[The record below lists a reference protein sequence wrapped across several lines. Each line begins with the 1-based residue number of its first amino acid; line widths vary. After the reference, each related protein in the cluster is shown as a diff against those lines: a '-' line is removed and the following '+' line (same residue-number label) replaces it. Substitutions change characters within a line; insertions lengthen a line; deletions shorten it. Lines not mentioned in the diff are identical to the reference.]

1 MNKRKQLTFKVS
13 LGGIVSALSLVLM
26 ILSGITMS
34 LEYAIPMITGA
45 LLMMLVVEFG
55 KGFAGIIYIV
65 VGVLSL
71 LLLGNKEP
79 AIMYVMF
86 FGYYP
91 IIKSILE
98 KHFKKIA
105 CWTLKYLVFNV
116 SMIASYFVVTRIFMI
131 PFDDM
136 DTFGKFGLLLLL
148 FAGDIIFPLYD
159 VLLTRLVSIYIYKWQ
174 KHIKRVFK

>member
-1 MNKRKQLTFKVS
+1 MNKRKELTFKVA

-26 ILSGITMS
+26 ILSGVTFS

-45 LLMMLVVEFG
+45 LLMVLVVEFG
-55 KGFAGIIYIV
+55 KGFAGVIYLV
-65 VGVLSL
+65 VSVLSL

-79 AIMYVMF
+79 AVMYLMF

-98 KHFKKIA
+98 QRFKF
-105 CWTLKYLVFNV
+105 CWILKYIIFNV
-116 SMIASYFVVTRIFMI
+116 SMIASYFVVTKIFMI
-131 PFDDM
+131 SFDDIM
-136 DTFGKFGLLLLL
+136 EFGKYALLILLLVGNVL
-148 FAGDIIFPLYD
+148 FAMYD
-159 VLLTRLVSIYIYKWQ
+159 VLLTRLVSIYIYRWR

>member
-1 MNKRKQLTFKVS
+1 MNKRKELTFKVA

-26 ILSGITMS
+26 ILSGVTFS

-45 LLMMLVVEFG
+45 LLMVLVVEFG
-55 KGFAGIIYIV
+55 KGFAGIIYLV
-65 VGVLSL
+65 VSVLSL

-79 AIMYVMF
+79 AVMYLIF

-98 KHFKKIA
+98 QRFKS
-105 CWTLKYLVFNV
+105 CWILKYIIFNV
-116 SMIASYFVVTRIFMI
+116 SMIASYYVVTKIFMI
-131 PFDDM
+131 SFDDIK
-136 DTFGKFGLLLLL
+136 DLGKYALLILLLAGNVL
-148 FAGDIIFPLYD
+148 FAMYD
-159 VLLTRLVSIYIYKWQ
+159 VLLTRLVSIYIYRWR

>member
-1 MNKRKQLTFKVS
+1 MNKRKELSFKVA
-13 LGGIVSALSLVLM
+13 LGGVIAAVSLVLM
-26 ILSGITMS
+26 IISGITIS

-45 LLMMLVVEFG
+45 LLMVLVVEFS
-55 KGFAGIIYIV
+55 KGFASVIYIAV
-65 VGVLSL
+65 SILSL
-71 LLLGNKEP
+71 LILGNKEP
-79 AIMYVMF
+79 AVMYLMF

-98 KHFKKIA
+98 KHLKKIS
-105 CWTLKYLVFNV
+105 CWIVKYLVFNL
-116 SMIASYFVVTRIFMI
+116 SMVASYFVVTKIFMI

-136 DTFGKFGLLLLL
+136 DSFGKFGLLLLL
-148 FAGDIIFPLYD
+148 FAGNVIFPLYD

>member
-1 MNKRKQLTFKVS
+1 MNKRKQLSFKVA
-13 LGGIVSALSLVLM
+13 LGGVVAALSIVLM
-26 ILSGITMS
+26 IISGVTVS

-55 KGFAGIIYIV
+55 KSFAVVIYIAV
-65 VGVLSL
+65 SIISM

-79 AIMYVMF
+79 AIMYLMF

-98 KHFKKIA
+98 NRLKGIF
-105 CWTLKYLVFNV
+105 CWIIKYFIFNV
-116 SMIASYFVVTRIFMI
+116 SIISSYFVVTKVFMI
-131 PFDDM
+131 SFDDIKE
-136 DTFGKFGLLLLL
+136 FGKFALPILLLAGNVL
-148 FAGDIIFPLYD
+148 FFMYDI
-159 VLLTRLVSIYIYKWQ
+159 LLTRLVSMYIYRWQ

>member
-1 MNKRKQLTFKVS
+1 MNKRKELSFKAS

-26 ILSGITMS
+26 IISGITIS

-45 LLMMLVVEFG
+45 LLMVLVVEFS
-55 KGFAGIIYIV
+55 KGFATVVYIAV
-65 VGVLSL
+65 SVLSL
-71 LLLGNKEP
+71 LILGNKEP
-79 AIMYVMF
+79 AIMYLMF

-98 KHFKKIA
+98 GHLKKIF
-105 CWTLKYLVFNV
+105 CRIVKYLVFNA

-136 DTFGKFGLLLLL
+136 DSFGKFGILLLLL
-148 FAGDIIFPLYD
+148 AGNIIFPLYD
-159 VLLTRLVSIYIYKWQ
+159 VLLTRLVSVYIYKWQ